1 MTFTIPLFVGFGLL
15 ACLILRQIPTR
26 RAFLVAANLL
36 NLGFIALFFG
46 PFALAILV
54 GIALFGL
61 ALVRLGERYG
71 PRVIP
76 PGIALIAILFVVVK
90 QYPFVPKMDF
100 LAQLGAV
107 VGVSY
112 IVFRLIHLLID
123 ASEKSIA
130 RVGLLEFFN
139 FNLSF
144 LTLLSGPIARY
155 QDLAERRDA
164 EPVRMADLLRIGWGL
179 LKVSVISPPIFAL
192 HQLLLGKASE
202 QAAAGGAGMKSLL
215 VIDGAAAFA
224 GAAWFVYLYFNF
236 SGYMDI
242 VVGLGRVAGVS
253 LPENFNRPFRA
264 NSFLQFWNRWHMT
277 LSFWFRT
284 YVFSPLF
291 KALYHRAPGTR
302 AYHTHISL
310 FLTFLLVGA
319 WHGTTWAFVV
329 CGLVLALGAVINET
343 WPKVMTRL
351 AGKDRL
357 KRLNKAFVYQCLC
370 FGLTFAF
377 LSVAFIPFWMPDRQ
391 YFPFLRAF
399 AHPAGVAAFIALWG
413 AAVGYIAVLRLAEG
427 ILEPLTGRVVA
438 ALGRAITPE
447 RTQVIL
453 LAIVINIIILAALL
467 NYGQVQTFV
476 YQTY

>member
-1 MTFTIPLFVGFGLL
+1 M
-15 ACLILRQIPTR
+15 
-26 RAFLVAANLL
+26 
-36 NLGFIALFFG
+36 
-46 PFALAILV
+46 
-54 GIALFGL
+54 
-61 ALVRLGERYG
+61 
-71 PRVIP
+71 VI
-76 PGIALIAILFVVVK
+76 K
-90 QYPFVPKMDF
+90 QYPFIPKVDF
-100 LAQLGAV
+100 LTEMGAV

-112 IVFRLIHLLID
+112 IVFRLVHLVID

-130 RVGLLEFFN
+130 RVGVLEFFN

-155 QDLAERRDA
+155 QDMTEWRA
-164 EPVRMADLLRIGWGL
+164 VQTVKMSDLLRVGWGL
-179 LKVSVISPPIFAL
+179 FKVSVISPPINAL
-192 HQLLLGKASE
+192 HQLLLAEASSE
-202 QAAAGGAGMKSLL
+202 MAGEDRARVDEHQVLYPRR
-215 VIDGAAAFA
+215 AA

-242 VVGLGRVAGVS
+242 VIGLGRIAGVK

-291 KALYHRAPGTR
+291 KALYHRAPASR
-302 AYHTHISL
+302 AWHTHLSL

-319 WHGTTWAFVV
+319 WHGTTWAFIV
-329 CGLVLALGAVINET
+329 CGLILAIGAVVNES
-343 WPKVMTRL
+343 WPKLLTRWI
-351 AGKDRL
+351 GKDRL

-391 YFPFLRAF
+391 YFPFLGYF
-399 AHPAGVAAFIALWG
+399 AHPAGLAAFLALWG
-413 AAVGYIAVLRLAEG
+413 VGTGYIAVFRLAEG
-427 ILEPLTGRVVA
+427 VAAPLTGRVVTA
-438 ALGRAITPE
+438 IGRVITPE
-447 RTQVIL
+447 RTQAIL
-453 LAIVINIIILAALL
+453 LAVALNIILLVTLL

-476 YQTY
+476 YQTF